1 MTRTLDVYLHDQ
13 KAGHL
18 IQDEDGGLSFT
29 YADAYLTLADA
40 PAISVAMP
48 LHNAPYAD
56 KIAKSYFSGLLPDEQ
71 ARQRLA
77 SALGISEGNT
87 FGLLNIIGGECAG
100 ALSLL
105 PEGEMPPEQN
115 QQSLEP
121 LTEKKLAQIL
131 DLLRAK
137 PLLGGEE
144 DIRLSLA
151 GAQDKLAVCLA
162 DGGIALA
169 KNGRPTTHILKPF
182 IEGLDGTVEN
192 EVFCMKLAAKIGLV
206 APPVTKGSAG
216 ETDFIL
222 VERYDRIEEETGT
235 ILRLHQED
243 FCQALSVPPE
253 LKYEDEGGPGILQSQ
268 NLIQKYTRHPAADR
282 LAFQRMVIFHYLIGN
297 ADAHAKNYALLYTDG
312 VPDLAPLYD
321 VVCTAAYPRL
331 AKKMALKIGG
341 RGIADTIQLAH
352 WQSIVHD
359 TRAAQR
365 FLSKELQEFATS
377 VRPHADELLKELEA
391 DGVAHPVLKRVR
403 AIIETRAT
411 HILRILENQKARG

>member
-1 MTRTLDVYLHDQ
+1 MTRALDVYIHDQ

-18 IQDEDGGLSFT
+18 IQDENGGLSFT
-29 YADAYLTLADA
+29 YADAYLTLTDV

-48 LHNAPYAD
+48 LRNAPYPD
-56 KIAKSYFSGLLPDEQ
+56 KIAKPYFSGLLPDER

-77 SALGISEGNT
+77 SALGISEGNA
-87 FGLLNIIGGECAG
+87 FGLLEIIGGECAG

-115 QQSLEP
+115 QHTLEP

-137 PLLGGEE
+137 PLLGGEKGV
-144 DIRLSLA
+144 RLSLA
-151 GAQDKLAVCLA
+151 GAQDKLAVCLV
-162 DGGIALA
+162 DGSIALA
-169 KNGRPTTHILKPF
+169 KDGQPTTHILKPF

-192 EVFCMKLAAKIGLV
+192 EVFCMKLAAKIGLA
-206 APPVTKGSAG
+206 APPVTKAHAG

-222 VERYDRIEEETGT
+222 VERYDRIEEETGA
-235 ILRLHQED
+235 ISRLHQED

-253 LKYEDEGGPGILQSQ
+253 LKYEDEGGPGISQ
-268 NLIQKYTRHPAADR
+268 AQALIQKHTRRPAADS
-282 LAFQRMVIFHYLIGN
+282 LAFQRRVIFNYLVGN
-297 ADAHAKNYALLYTDG
+297 ADAHAKNYALLYTDS

-331 AKKMALKIGG
+331 AKKMAMKIGG
-341 RGIADTIQLAH
+341 RNVADTIQLAH

-359 TRAAQR
+359 TRGAQR
-365 FLSKELQEFATS
+365 LLAKELQELAVT
-377 VRPHADELLKELEA
+377 VRSQADDLLVELEN
-391 DGVAHPVLKRVR
+391 DGIVHPILKRVR
-403 AIIETRAT
+403 AIVETRAT
-411 HILRILENQKARG
+411 NILRILENQKG